1 MNRQQK
7 IDALVSSGVAHVLEV
22 ETHQWLGIIRSL
34 LNILLSSMT
43 DEQLQEVY
51 DDVIGS
57 EQKPKVS

>member
-22 ETHQWLGIIRSL
+22 ERHQWLGIIRSL